1 MHADIQQCPSGCAN
15 SEWLRFIVDRFRSP
29 DSIVWVS
36 WRTTPFSS
44 LVVSLLLVMGL
55 FYPGSEDGSLCFPCP
70 PSHSSI
76 SPHWLKV
83 SPTTVPGKCEAGSRL
98 ASRRIETY
106 SALLFPLA
114 GCSLAVDFYLIL
126 SDIWSTYF
134 IIRLIYTMF
143 FFTLTFL
150 WQAEHL
156 NW

>member
-1 MHADIQQCPSGCAN
+1 MHADTQQCPSGCAN

-29 DSIVWVS
+29 DSFVWVS

-55 FYPGSEDGSLCFPCP
+55 FYPGSEDRSLCFPCP

-83 SPTTVPGKCEAGSRL
+83 SPTAVPGKCEAGSRL

-106 SALLFPLA
+106 SALLLPLP
-114 GCSLAVDFYLIL
+114 GCSLAVNFYLIL

-134 IIRLIYTMF
+134 IIRLIYTLF
-143 FFTLTFL
+143 FLL
-150 WQAEHL
+150 
-156 NW
+156 